1 MAGAAATCVIDEHR
15 VAITV
20 WRTAPAHG
28 AATSM
33 VQFGPTAV
41 ASGKSWM
48 AQAGSAGGAN
58 RAAKIAGRVAK
69 ALNGKVY
76 TYPFR

>member
-1 MAGAAATCVIDEHR
+1 
-15 VAITV
+15 
-20 WRTAPAHG
+20 
-28 AATSM
+28 M

-48 AQAGSAGGAN
+48 AQVQDQQAGLIVQ
-58 RAAKIAGRVAK
+58 RRIAGRIAK